1 MSNRFYSDTFSQ
13 ADGSRAQAQAL
24 ATQFLAVQAA
34 FDLLVNELGVLTS
47 YGAITGLQ
55 GFPATFVGQAL
66 KLARVNA
73 SETAIEFISPGTLN
87 YTTTSAT
94 TDTLALTHAGGLRSY
109 SASAAVAVTIPT
121 NASVAFPIGAAII
134 LTQYGAG
141 KVTVAG
147 ASGVTLR
154 SADALYSTRVQFSEI
169 TLIKVASDEWLMGG
183 DRAA

>member
-1 MSNRFYSDTFSQ
+1 MSNPYYTVSFN
-13 ADGSRAQAQAL
+13 APIGSLAKSTSINAQFAL
-24 ATQFLAVQAA
+24 IQTA
-34 FDLLVNELGVLTS
+34 FDLVSTQLVSQALLSNVTS
-47 YGAITGLQ
+47 LQ
-55 GFPATFVGQAL
+55 GFPASFSGNAL
-66 KLARVNA
+66 KILRVNA
-73 SETAIEFISPGTLN
+73 GETAVEFTSPGTLN

-109 SASAAVAVTIPT
+109 SSATAVAVTIPT